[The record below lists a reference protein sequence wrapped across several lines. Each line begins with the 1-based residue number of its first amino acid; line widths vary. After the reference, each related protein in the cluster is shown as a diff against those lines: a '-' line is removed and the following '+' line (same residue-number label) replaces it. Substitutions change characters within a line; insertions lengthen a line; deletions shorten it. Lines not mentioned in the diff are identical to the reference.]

1 MGQTERQTDRQT
13 DRQTY
18 ATLLNAQADPAHHV
32 GRDQASYFGLGPKSE
47 AQRVESRDRVLG
59 EEQPAPSPPARGVW
73 GVLEVPPAGTGAEH
87 RPLKSFLALGASWPL
102 LELVRGQVLG
112 PYPPP

>member
-1 MGQTERQTDRQT
+1 MGQTETDRQT

-47 AQRVESRDRVLG
+47 AQRVESGDRVLG
-59 EEQPAPSPPARGVW
+59 EEQPALSPPARGSGECW
-73 GVLEVPPAGTGAEH
+73 
-87 RPLKSFLALGASWPL
+87 KFLQ
-102 LELVRGQVLG
+102 RGQG
-112 PYPPP
+112 RSTGR